1 MEYFLTISV
10 VLNGTL
16 KHMEI
21 ESLDVSDLISVTYEY
36 NHIPN
41 FLPCKMQKDQR
52 WKKMGCT
59 ITLTSKV

>member
-36 NHIPN
+36 NPISYDAKGPN
-41 FLPCKMQKDQR
+41 FVPKDGE
-52 WKKMGCT
+52 KNGLYNYAY
-59 ITLTSKV
+59 I

>member
-41 FLPCKMQKDQR
+41 FLPCKMRKDQR
-52 WKKMGCT
+52 
-59 ITLTSKV
+59 

>member
-41 FLPCKMQKDQR
+41 FLRCKMQK
-52 WKKMGCT
+52 G
-59 ITLTSKV
+59 